1 MAISAI
7 IGAMLGFGHSWIV
20 ILILLVI
27 VLIIFG
33 PGKLGQVGGALGK
46 SIREF
51 RKSSSGPDEP
61 AGGRDNGAAAKTDTG
76 PEPRR

>member
-1 MAISAI
+1 M
-7 IGAMLGFGHSWIV
+7 IGSMLGFGHSWIV

-51 RKSSSGPDEP
+51 RKSSGGPDEP
-61 AGGRDNGAAAKTDTG
+61 ATGA
-76 PEPRR
+76 

>member
-1 MAISAI
+1 MM
-7 IGAMLGFGHSWIV
+7 GTVFGLGHSPILIV
-20 ILILLVI
+20 IVLVI

-51 RKSSSGPDEP
+51 RKSSSGPEEP
-61 AGGRDNGAAAKTDTG
+61 ATGRDNGAAAKTDVG
-76 PEPRR
+76 PEARP

>member
-1 MAISAI
+1 M
-7 IGAMLGFGHSWIV
+7 IGVMFGIGHSWIV

-51 RKSSSGPDEP
+51 RKSSSGSDEP
-61 AGGRDNGAAAKTDTG
+61 TSARDNGAAAKTDAG
-76 PEPRR
+76 PEVRR

>member
-1 MAISAI
+1 MF
-7 IGAMLGFGHSWIV
+7 GLGHSPIV
-20 ILILLVI
+20 ILILLLN

-51 RKSSSGPDEP
+51 RKSSSAPDEP
-61 AGGRDNGAAAKTDTG
+61 ATGRDNGAAGKTDAG
-76 PEPRR
+76 PESRR

>member
-1 MAISAI
+1 M
-7 IGAMLGFGHSWIV
+7 IGAMFGFGHSWIV
-20 ILILLVI
+20 IVILLVI

-51 RKSSSGPDEP
+51 RKSNSGQDEP
-61 AGGRDNGAAAKTDTG
+61 AGGRDNGAASKTDAG
-76 PEPRR
+76 PEARR